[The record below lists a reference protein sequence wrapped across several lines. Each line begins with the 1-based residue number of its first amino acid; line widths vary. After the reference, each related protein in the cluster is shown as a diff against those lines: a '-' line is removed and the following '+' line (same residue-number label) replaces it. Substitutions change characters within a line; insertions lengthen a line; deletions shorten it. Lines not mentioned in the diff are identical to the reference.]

1 MSLVYQRFNKVVI
14 LQYLVYNFKTN
25 RIYVRSLV
33 EASFQQSCIFGF
45 SSYNF
50 IKNGLHGLCKADLLK
65 ILEIVLQDIFVIPF
79 LITA

>member
-1 MSLVYQRFNKVVI
+1 MSLVYQRFNEAVI

-25 RIYVRSLV
+25 RIYVRPLV

-50 IKNGLHGLCKADLLK
+50 IKKGFMDCAK
-65 ILEIVLQDIFVIPF
+65 QIF
-79 LITA
+79 